1 VRKSKI
7 LVTYKMDCVIICR
20 RIK

>member
-1 VRKSKI
+1 
-7 LVTYKMDCVIICR
+7 MDCVIICR